1 MTQPDRKCGTD
12 YELAEAV
19 EKNPKGRPLHP
30 QGLSPPLHP
39 DLDQPPSEPWAPWSN
54 YAAPHVEKIEKTV
67 EPVGVGE
74 KNPKESNLR
83 LLTPGTTTSTLTPA
97 SFGTRKI
104 QTIPMDLKGPSRK
117 YFVSFLNQ
125 ALLGPDN
132 PVHPPSVGIRSRL
145 QWDPDPTCWT

>member
-1 MTQPDRKCGTD
+1 MTRSDRKYGTD
-12 YELAEAV
+12 DELVEAV
-19 EKNPKGRPLHP
+19 EKNPEGRLLPP

-39 DLDQPPSEPWAPWSN
+39 NLDQPPSGPWAPWN
-54 YAAPHVEKIEKTV
+54 NCAAPHVEKIEKTV

-74 KNPKESNLR
+74 KNPRDSNPR
-83 LLTPGTTTSTLTPA
+83 LLMPKMTISTLTPA
-97 SFGTRKI
+97 SSGTRKI

-125 ALLGPDN
+125 VLLGPDT

-145 QWDPDPTCWT
+145 Q